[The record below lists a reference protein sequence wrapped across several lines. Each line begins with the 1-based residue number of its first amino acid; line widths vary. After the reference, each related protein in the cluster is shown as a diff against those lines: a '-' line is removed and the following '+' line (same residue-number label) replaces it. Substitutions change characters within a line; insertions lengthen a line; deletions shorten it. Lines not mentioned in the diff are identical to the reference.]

1 MGEGTGGA
9 LTELRVVHYV
19 NQFFGRIGA
28 EEAGDHPFTVRE
40 GPVGPGAGLQKELG
54 DAGTVVAT
62 LICGDNRAATDL
74 VAFGTEIERA
84 LREHR
89 ADILVAGPAFNAGRY
104 GLACGEACAR
114 ATAMGIAAVTALNA
128 ENPGVDLYR
137 KKTYILPTTP
147 TAVGM
152 NETLGRLARFA
163 VRIARHEDIGSP
175 AVEGFYGKGVHH
187 TRILERPAA
196 DRALDMLLAR
206 MTGATFQT
214 ELTLPP
220 VDRVTPAAPIAD
232 ITKARLAI
240 VTTGGIVPKGNPD
253 RLKQSNSTEWRAYS
267 IAGIDG
273 LEAGKYESI
282 HSGYDGSAANSNPN
296 YVVPLDALREL
307 EKAHAFGALYPRYI
321 VTTGVG
327 TAVVEARK
335 MGREIAAD
343 LKEQGVDGVILT
355 AT

>member
-1 MGEGTGGA
+1 MSA
-9 LTELRVVHYV
+9 LRVIHYV

-28 EEAGDHPFTVRE
+28 EEAGDHPFTVKE
-40 GPVGPGAGLQKELG
+40 GPVGPGIGLQKELG
-54 DAGTVVAT
+54 EAGNVVST

-74 VAFGTEIERA
+74 EAFGAEVEKA
-84 LREHR
+84 LREQR
-89 ADILVAGPAFNAGRY
+89 ADVLVAGPGFNAGRY

-114 ATAMGIAAVTALNA
+114 AAAMGIPAVTALNS
-128 ENPGVDLYR
+128 ENPGVELYR
-137 KKTYILPTTP
+137 RKTYILPTTP

-163 VRIARHEDIGSP
+163 VRIGRHEDIGSP

-220 VDRVTPAAPIAD
+220 VDRVAPAAPIAD

-253 RLKQSNSTEWRAYS
+253 RLKQSNSTEWKAYS
-267 IAGIDG
+267 IEGIDG

-282 HSGYDGSAANSNPN
+282 HSGYDGSAANANPN

-307 EKAHAFGALYPRYI
+307 ESAHAFGALYQRYI

-343 LKEQGVDGVILT
+343 LKTQGVHGVILT

>member
-1 MGEGTGGA
+1 MSA
-9 LTELRVVHYV
+9 LRVVHYV

-28 EEAGDHPFTVRE
+28 EEAGDHPFTVKE
-40 GPVGPGAGLQKELG
+40 GPVGPGAGLEKELG
-54 DAGTVVAT
+54 EAGTVVAT

-74 VAFGTEIERA
+74 DAFGAEVERA
-84 LREHR
+84 LRDQR
-89 ADILVAGPAFNAGRY
+89 ADVLVAGPGFNAGRY

-114 ATAMGIAAVTALNA
+114 ATAMGIAAVTALNI
-128 ENPGVDLYR
+128 ENPGVELYR
-137 KKTYILPTTP
+137 RKTYILPTTS

-163 VRIARHEDIGSP
+163 LRLGRHEEIGSP

-187 TRILERPAA
+187 TRILERAAA
-196 DRALDMLLAR
+196 DRALDMLVAR
-206 MTGATFQT
+206 MNGGAFQT
-214 ELTLPP
+214 ELVLPP

-232 ITKARLAI
+232 VTKARLAI

-267 IAGIDG
+267 IEGIDG

-282 HSGYDGSAANSNPN
+282 HSGYDASAANSNPN
-296 YVVPLDALREL
+296 YVVPLDVLREL
-307 EKAHAFGALYPRYI
+307 EKAHAFAALHPRYI

-343 LKEQGVDGVILT
+343 LKTQGVDGVILT

>member
-1 MGEGTGGA
+1 VGQ
-9 LTELRVVHYV
+9 LRVVHYL

-28 EEAGDHPFTVRE
+28 EEAGDHPFTVKE

-54 DAGTVVAT
+54 DAGAVVAT
-62 LICGDNRAATDL
+62 LICGDNRASTDL
-74 VAFGTEIERA
+74 AAFGAEVESA
-84 LREHR
+84 LRDQR
-89 ADILVAGPAFNAGRY
+89 ADVLVAGPGFNAGRY

-114 ATAMGIAAVTALNA
+114 AAAIGIPAVTALNS

-163 VRIARHEDIGSP
+163 IRIGRREAIGSA
-175 AVEGFYGKGVHH
+175 AVEGYYGSGAHR

-206 MTGATFQT
+206 VSGEKFQT
-214 ELTLPP
+214 ELVLPA
-220 VDRVTPAAPIAD
+220 VDRVAPAAPIAD
-232 ITKARLAI
+232 VTKARLAI

-253 RLKQSNSTEWRAYS
+253 GLKQSNSTEWKAYS
-267 IAGIDG
+267 IEGVES

-282 HSGYDGSAANSNPN
+282 HSGYDASAANSNPN

-307 EKAHAFGALYPRYI
+307 ERSRAFGELHPRYI

-327 TAVVEARK
+327 TAVVEARR
-335 MGREIAAD
+335 MGREIAAE
-343 LKEQGVDGVILT
+343 LKTQGIDGVILT

>member
-1 MGEGTGGA
+1 MGQ
-9 LTELRVVHYV
+9 LRVVHYL

-28 EEAGDHPFTVRE
+28 EEAGDHPFTVKE

-62 LICGDNRAATDL
+62 LICGDNRASTDL
-74 VAFGTEIERA
+74 AAFGAQVEAA
-84 LREHR
+84 LREHE
-89 ADILVAGPAFNAGRY
+89 ADVLVAGPGFNAGRY

-114 ATAMGIAAVTALNA
+114 AAAIGIPAVTALNA

-137 KKTYILPTTP
+137 KRTYILPTTP
-147 TAVGM
+147 TALGM

-163 VRIARHEDIGSP
+163 VRIGRKEEIGSP
-175 AVEGFYGKGVHH
+175 AVEGYYGSGAHR

-196 DRALDMLLAR
+196 ERAIDMLLAR
-206 MTGATFQT
+206 VTGQKFQT
-214 ELTLPP
+214 ELVLPA

-232 ITKARLAI
+232 VAKARLAI
-240 VTTGGIVPKGNPD
+240 LTTGGIVPKGNPD
-253 RLKQSNSTEWRAYS
+253 GLKQSNSTEWRAYS
-267 IAGIDG
+267 IEGVDS

-282 HSGYDGSAANSNPN
+282 HSGYDASAANSNPN
-296 YVVPLDALREL
+296 FVVPLDALREL
-307 EKAHAFGALYPRYI
+307 ERTHAFGALHPSYI

-327 TAVVEARK
+327 TAVIEARR
-335 MGREIAAD
+335 MGREIAAA
-343 LKEQGVDGVILT
+343 LKTQGVDGVILT

>member
-1 MGEGTGGA
+1 MSA
-9 LTELRVVHYV
+9 LRVVHYL

-74 VAFGTEIERA
+74 VAFGAEVEKA
-84 LREHR
+84 LRELGP
-89 ADILVAGPAFNAGRY
+89 DVLVAGPGFNAGRY

-114 ATAMGIAAVTALNA
+114 AAALGIPAVTALNA
-128 ENPGVDLYR
+128 ENPGVELYR
-137 KKTYILPTTP
+137 RKTYILPTTN
-147 TAVGM
+147 TALGM

-163 VRIARHEDIGSP
+163 IRIARHEAIGSP

-214 ELTLPP
+214 ELVLPP
-220 VDRVTPAAPIAD
+220 VDHVPPAAPVAD
-232 ITKARLAI
+232 IAKARLAI
-240 VTTGGIVPKGNPD
+240 ITTGGIVPKGNPD
-253 RLKQSNSTEWRAYS
+253 GLKQSNSTEWRAYS
-267 IAGIDG
+267 IEGLDA

-282 HSGYDGSAANSNPN
+282 HSGYDASAANANPN

-307 EKAHAFGALYPRYI
+307 EAAHAFGALYPRYI

-327 TAVVEARK
+327 TAVVEARR

-343 LKEQGVDGVILT
+343 LRTQGVDGVILT

>member
-1 MGEGTGGA
+1 MSA
-9 LTELRVVHYV
+9 LRVAHYL

-28 EEAGDHPFTVRE
+28 EEAGDHPFTVKD
-40 GPVGPGAGLQKELG
+40 GLVGPGAGLQKELG

-74 VAFGTEIERA
+74 EAFGAEVEKA
-84 LREHR
+84 LRACK
-89 ADILVAGPAFNAGRY
+89 ADVLVAGPGFNAGRY

-114 ATAMGIAAVTALNA
+114 AAAMGIPAVTALNI
-128 ENPGVDLYR
+128 ENPGVELYR
-137 KKTYILPTTP
+137 KKTYILPTTN
-147 TAVGM
+147 TALGM

-163 VRIARHEDIGSP
+163 VRIGRHETIGSP

-187 TRILERPAA
+187 TAFLERPAA
-196 DRALDMLLAR
+196 ERALDMLLAR
-206 MTGATFQT
+206 MTGAKFQT
-214 ELTLPP
+214 ELVLPP
-220 VDRVTPAAPIAD
+220 VDHVPPAAPVAD
-232 ITKARLAI
+232 IAKARLAI

-253 RLKQSNSTEWRAYS
+253 GLKQSNSTEWRTYS
-267 IAGIDG
+267 IEGLDG

-282 HSGYDGSAANSNPN
+282 HSGYDASAANANPN

-307 EKAHAFGALYPRYI
+307 EKSHAFGALYPKYI

-327 TAVVEARK
+327 TAVVEARR
-335 MGREIAAD
+335 MGREIAAE
-343 LKEQGVDGVILT
+343 LRTQGVDGVILT